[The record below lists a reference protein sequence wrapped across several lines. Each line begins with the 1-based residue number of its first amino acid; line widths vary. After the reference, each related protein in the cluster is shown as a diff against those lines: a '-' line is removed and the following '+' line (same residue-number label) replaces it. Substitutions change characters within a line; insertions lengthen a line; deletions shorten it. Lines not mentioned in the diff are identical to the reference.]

1 MDFDDKIEDHIFEEF
16 SDKDL
21 VRDVDDKNIMF
32 NDQMD
37 DKFEHERGKEEDG
50 EGDKKEPVYESEK
63 KFSLENLTDKD
74 IERLVNYN
82 EEKRKTESFGYN
94 FTQNVSGGD
103 YSPNDYENKF
113 KDYLKAP
120 KISGSSKLRGNSLI
134 IDSDKVIESGKTVEI
149 ADNPIKHKGEHENSS
164 VIINRDEK
172 GEIEN
177 IQIVCKCGEK
187 LLLKFDYTENDL
199 SELTEAKNDKVQRNI
214 WSSDELLTEGQK
226 RNFQDDVFKEAIRE
240 TEEEKLIKE
249 MEVERLVKEYEDFGM
264 EKLLGLDENDSSKQ
278 IAGSSEKGEQKDDKE
293 EDDFFQEDL
302 DFFDNDGDE
311 DFGDI
316 DFSNI

>member
-1 MDFDDKIEDHIFEEF
+1 MNFDEKIEDHIFEEF

-32 NDQMD
+32 NDELD
-37 DKFEHERGKEEDG
+37 DKFSHKRGKEEDE
-50 EGDKKEPVYESEK
+50 EGKKEPVYQKEK
-63 KFSLENLTDKD
+63 KFSLDNLTDKD
-74 IERLVNYN
+74 IDRLVNYN
-82 EEKRKTESFGYN
+82 EEKRKAEAFGYN

-103 YSPNDYENKF
+103 YSPNDHENKF

-120 KISGSSKLRGNSLI
+120 KISGKSNLRGDSLI
-134 IDSDKVIESGKTVEI
+134 IDKEKVVESGRTVEI

-164 VIINRDEK
+164 VIINRDDK

-226 RNFQDDVFKEAIRE
+226 RNFQDDLFKEAIRE

-264 EKLLGLDENDSSKQ
+264 EKLLGLDGSK
-278 IAGSSEKGEQKDDKE
+278 SSEDIKGGTESVEAGDNE
-293 EDDFFQEDL
+293 EADDDFFQEDL
-302 DFFDNDGDE
+302 DFFGDDGEE